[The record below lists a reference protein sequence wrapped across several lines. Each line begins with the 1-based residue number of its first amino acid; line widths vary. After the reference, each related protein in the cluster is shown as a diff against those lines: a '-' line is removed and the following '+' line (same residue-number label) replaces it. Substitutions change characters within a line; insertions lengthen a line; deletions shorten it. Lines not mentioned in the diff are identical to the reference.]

1 MFSTWNTTVLVDL
14 LYGEKE
20 PIEWRSLHVGAER
33 GSNCDLRL
41 CTSSGLPY
49 GQLGHENAVRRG
61 KALSGVEDPLSHGCP
76 WTRGGGLAEMLDV
89 QGSACFENR
98 ETEFRS
104 SRCIREGGVDA
115 PVLWCRLVNYVYVKL
130 RNKGRL
136 EEWGLPFG
144 GKYDNEF
151 MLRSMM
157 WADTHWL
164 FSDSKDKLVYMVND
178 IIGGLLGGFCSPSYL
193 CLKSG

>member
-1 MFSTWNTTVLVDL
+1 MTSDFAQVQDCLMASLDTKTQFDVAKPSVVSKILCLTGVHGHVVAVWQKCWTCKAQHASRIARRSFGLRGASAKAEWMPQYCGVAWSTTCN
-14 LYGEKE
+14 
-20 PIEWRSLHVGAER
+20 
-33 GSNCDLRL
+33 
-41 CTSSGLPY
+41 
-49 GQLGHENAVRRG
+49 
-61 KALSGVEDPLSHGCP
+61 
-76 WTRGGGLAEMLDV
+76 
-89 QGSACFENR
+89 
-98 ETEFRS
+98 
-104 SRCIREGGVDA
+104 
-115 PVLWCRLVNYVYVKL
+115 VKL

-157 WADTHWL
+157 WADTYWL